1 MRPEARVEHVYAHRS
16 GTLCEIVSEALG
28 VPQEQV
34 EALLELGAIWH
45 SVVPPLPHP
54 RTRKWVKPE
63 QMNQI
68 LRAREQARVAHL
80 FKELQQSPQRVRVDT
95 EVSTG
100 AYMRVHL
107 RVKRFPVAHQT
118 DWTSRIIHNAPTFVA
133 VDKAAGIQCVPTEDN
148 VVECLP
154 TCIERVLE
162 LEEPLRP
169 THRLDEGTEGVV
181 ILAKT
186 AEFAS
191 QFQKILAQRSE
202 ARIRKLYRCVTALPP
217 KVGRLAH
224 LVQEGRRFKGS
235 PKYSAAVAEIA
246 WPSLQGKEGRAA
258 PACSSDAESDL
269 PQHECLLEIIRV
281 EQIVLSE
288 EAMRCWGLTNA
299 TAFCS
304 TVRLHT
310 GRTHQIRCQLAEVGH
325 PLLGDV
331 LYATLR
337 QLGALGGSGEG
348 PFRGGQANGSLSSEQ
363 MTNQD
368 MFSIPGEL
376 DEEALSASVSVPP
389 TKPPASWESP
399 SASGRTEHVG
409 VNSTSFDADHGD
421 AESVHHDEPREARIE
436 WQKLLGGQDGRSRTG
451 LQAWYLGVEGLEEYM
466 EGDSPFEFEAGDPWW
481 QNCNALTD
489 APPR

>member
-1 MRPEARVEHVYAHRS
+1 M
-16 GTLCEIVSEALG
+16 T
-28 VPQEQV
+28 
-34 EALLELGAIWH
+34 
-45 SVVPPLPHP
+45 
-54 RTRKWVKPE
+54 
-63 QMNQI
+63 
-68 LRAREQARVAHL
+68 
-80 FKELQQSPQRVRVDT
+80 
-95 EVSTG
+95 
-100 AYMRVHL
+100 
-107 RVKRFPVAHQT
+107 VAHQT

-133 VDKAAGIQCVPTEDN
+133 VDK
-148 VVECLP
+148 
-154 TCIERVLE
+154 VLE

-191 QFQKILAQRSE
+191 QFQKILAQ
-202 ARIRKLYRCVTALPP
+202 
-217 KVGRLAH
+217 
-224 LVQEGRRFKGS
+224 GS

-368 MFSIPGEL
+368 MFSIPG
-376 DEEALSASVSVPP
+376 
-389 TKPPASWESP
+389 
-399 SASGRTEHVG
+399 
-409 VNSTSFDADHGD
+409 D